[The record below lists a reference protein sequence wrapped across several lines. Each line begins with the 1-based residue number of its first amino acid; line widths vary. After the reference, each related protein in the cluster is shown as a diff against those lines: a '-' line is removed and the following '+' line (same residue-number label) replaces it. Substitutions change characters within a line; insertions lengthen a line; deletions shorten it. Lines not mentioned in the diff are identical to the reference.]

1 MAAQVANGGSG
12 NAAFK
17 DKEKPRAVR
26 SANIIAARGRN
37 C

>member
-1 MAAQVANGGSG
+1 VQ
-12 NAAFK
+12 

-26 SANIIAARGRN
+26 SANIIAARGMALVHYCNRPS